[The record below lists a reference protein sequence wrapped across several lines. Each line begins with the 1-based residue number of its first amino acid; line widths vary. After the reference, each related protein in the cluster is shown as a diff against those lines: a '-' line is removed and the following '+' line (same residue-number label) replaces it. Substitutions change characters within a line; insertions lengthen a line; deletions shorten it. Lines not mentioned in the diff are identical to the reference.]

1 MLAKFTATL
10 MLAKFTKQ
18 KQHRDDR
25 QADPSVDT
33 ALQAPDENKVPTG
46 KPNLQESET
55 QVR

>member
-1 MLAKFTATL
+1 

>member
-1 MLAKFTATL
+1 

-25 QADPSVDT
+25 QADPFVDT
-33 ALQAPDENKVPTG
+33 ALQNPDKNKVPTE
-46 KPNLQESET
+46 KSNLQEPET